1 MKPKLQK
8 LQPKP
13 VKKVLQPPP
22 AKKIQKVVPTAIVAA
37 KHEIKIPDWPFARRS
52 ETITQQD
59 WPKIYKRIRDKA
71 IKELDR
77 EIDGLHESITG
88 LLNEKDALIKGGT
101 AASQKLSQVT
111 EIIKQLNIVLS
122 N

>member
-1 MKPKLQK
+1 
-8 LQPKP
+8 
-13 VKKVLQPPP
+13 VKKVQKP
-22 AKKIQKVVPTAIVAA
+22 APTVVVH
-37 KHEIKIPDWPFARRS
+37 HEIKIPAWPFARRS

-77 EIDGLHESITG
+77 EIEGLHESITS

-101 AASQKLSQVT
+101 AASQKLTQVT